1 MQLWNTEWNVWMKM
15 SIPPIFCPN
24 PPRTSTDISPIFC
37 PSGHCTALQPGSSWA
52 PLAPEKWLPRW
63 TGKKWWQRSTRDL
76 YLPYFCTKARRA
88 RGTGEKDRGRGAD
101 KSRNRNYAEFI
112 LCKFTKSF
120 PERTADSIGLRTGKA
135 SKSASKS
142 SLSVRARGAAGVVM
156 CPRAQPVVNW
166 ALRAADCKWRTT
178 GPSTAHEWTTLKS
191 ASFFPCFLFL
201 QVHSWTPF
209 THPNLFKS
217 QKLQSKRMKIFK
229 RSPEQ
234 GRFHV
239 FFFFFCNRVAKSK
252 GGRGPT
258 GN

>member
-88 RGTGEKDRGRGAD
+88 RGTGGKDRGRGAD
-101 KSRNRNYAEFI
+101 KSRNRNYAELI

-120 PERTADSIGLRTGKA
+120 PERPADSIGLRTGKA
-135 SKSASKS
+135 LKKRFKK
-142 SLSVRARGAAGVVM
+142 LVERARAWSCRSSNVSTCATSGKLSAESSRLQMKNNGTEHR
-156 CPRAQPVVNW
+156 PRVNHSEIRF
-166 ALRAADCKWRTT
+166 LL
-178 GPSTAHEWTTLKS
+178 SLF
-191 ASFFPCFLFL
+191 SF
-201 QVHSWTPF
+201 
-209 THPNLFKS
+209 
-217 QKLQSKRMKIFK
+217 
-229 RSPEQ
+229 
-234 GRFHV
+234 
-239 FFFFFCNRVAKSK
+239 
-252 GGRGPT
+252 PT
-258 GN
+258 GALLNTVYTSKPL